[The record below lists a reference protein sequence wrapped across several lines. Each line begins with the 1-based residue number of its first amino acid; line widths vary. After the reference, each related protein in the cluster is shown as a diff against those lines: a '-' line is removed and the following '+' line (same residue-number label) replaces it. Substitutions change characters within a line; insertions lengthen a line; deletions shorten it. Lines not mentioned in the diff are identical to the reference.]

1 MANASLNVYR
11 VTYHFEKSGK
21 KCSDVF
27 QDNVAAA
34 DSSFATISAV
44 LSGNSKTNQ
53 GQGTIQIVS
62 VGAGLISNILT

>member
-1 MANASLNVYR
+1 MSASLNVYR

-34 DSSFATISAV
+34 SNDYTTIAAV
-44 LSGNSKTNQ
+44 LSGNSKNNQ
-53 GQGTIQIVS
+53 GQGTLFIESIGS
-62 VGAGLISNILT
+62 AIISNVLT